1 VVKVSF
7 IWDISFILFAI
18 FFVPLGGQLN
28 PRKAEVDT
36 LIKNLYRFIRKFVV
50 QPTIHGPHCF
60 LMCVFIDY
68 TT

>member
-28 PRKAEVDT
+28 PRRAEVDT
-36 LIKNLYRFIRKFVV
+36 LIKNLYRFIRKFVCN
-50 QPTIHGPHCF
+50 QQYMSPI
-60 LMCVFIDY
+60 VF
-68 TT
+68 